1 MRDEVKAHKY
11 FKKESVRKN
20 HATFFAM
27 ADNNGDGKID
37 RWELYDY
44 CVKNMKTEWS
54 SIVNLFLAKLPFQ
67 IKSKLKE
74 DAIKACK
81 LMCLLEKI
89 FIYLFG

>member
-1 MRDEVKAHKY
+1 VRDEVKAHKY

-44 CVKNMKTEWS
+44 CVKNMKTE
-54 SIVNLFLAKLPFQ
+54 
-67 IKSKLKE
+67 
-74 DAIKACK
+74 
-81 LMCLLEKI
+81 
-89 FIYLFG
+89 